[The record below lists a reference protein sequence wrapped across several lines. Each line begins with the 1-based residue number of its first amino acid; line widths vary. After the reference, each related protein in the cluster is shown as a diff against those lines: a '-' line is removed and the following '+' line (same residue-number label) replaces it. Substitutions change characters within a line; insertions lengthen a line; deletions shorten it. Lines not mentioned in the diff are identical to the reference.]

1 MIITFIPQDKIIVK
15 DKVVEKITDQ
25 SFLDNYSNIRCY
37 QIDTDGNSWK
47 EDNDRVIENISETEI
62 NLISN
67 KFDSEKQQRETLEQE
82 QLDAYNN
89 SWERVRL
96 ERNNLL
102 EDTDIYM
109 VSDYPITEAKRT
121 EFQTYR
127 TSLRNIPTTYSE
139 NEPRDITFESGNVL
153 VNETT
158 VITKPSLA

>member
-1 MIITFIPQDKIIVK
+1 MIITFIPQDKIILK
-15 DKVVEKITDQ
+15 DKVAEYITDEN
-25 SFLDNYSNIRCY
+25 FLSNYSDIRCY
-37 QIDTDGNSWK
+37 QIDTNGKSWK
-47 EDNDRVIENISETEI
+47 ETNNRVISEVTQEEI
-62 NLISN
+62 NILSN
-67 KFDSEKQQRETLEQE
+67 KFDSEKQQRETLEQQ

-102 EDTDIYM
+102 EETDIYM

-139 NEPRDITFESGNVL
+139 TQPRDITFESGNVL
-153 VNETT
+153 VNETI